1 MAVNRSVMPDTAT
14 AAKQLGHSSSDIT
27 TEFYIRKNRTAPDVS
42 HILQEFAVPQDRERK
57 Q

>member
-1 MAVNRSVMPDTAT
+1 LPDTST

-42 HILQEFAVPQDRERK
+42 HILQGLAAPQDRERK